1 MRLIDANTTL
11 KAIDKAISDYT
22 EHDDILRLYSDLR
35 LSVLDA
41 KTVEAEPIR
50 HGYWITHIM
59 PKSYIEYGAICSRCG
74 QWSGIRE
81 NFCPDCGAKMDGK
94 ENEK

>member
-1 MRLIDANTTL
+1 MIDANTTL

-50 HGYWITHIM
+50 HGHWLHMQGGVFY
-59 PKSYIEYGAICSRCG
+59 PYRCNLCG
-74 QWSGIRE
+74 DRASEQYPY
-81 NFCPDCGAKMDGK
+81 CHCGAKMDEK
-94 ENEK
+94 ENEDDRET